1 MKARTTLLVT
11 VLLAPAGCGGGS
23 GHAKPASV
31 PALDGVYHR
40 TVSAAA
46 VARHD
51 HVPVSQAV
59 AENYGDFVL
68 VIEGR
73 RFAFTQS
80 NPRACTWQYGT
91 LRVRGSRM
99 DWLFIDGGGRAPN
112 NAQNKP
118 GEHFI
123 WKARYFR
130 SALALV
136 PVEPTD
142 LSPETWRRSS
152 TTPSARA
159 LTPGCR
165 PPAKALSG

>member
-1 MKARTTLLVT
+1 MKTRSILLVAA
-11 VLLAPAGCGGGS
+11 VMAPAGCGGGQS
-23 GHAKPASV
+23 KPAAL

-40 TVSAAA
+40 TTSAAA

-51 HVPVSQAV
+51 HVRVADAT
-59 AENYGDFVL
+59 AENYGNFVL

-73 RFAFTQS
+73 RFAVTQS
-80 NPRACTWQYGT
+80 NRKACTWQYGT

-99 DWLFIDGGGRAPN
+99 DWLFIDGGGKAPN

-118 GEHFI
+118 GEHFV

-130 SALALV
+130 GALALV

-142 LSPETWRRSS
+142 LSPETWRRTS